1 MARASTNRRAISQ
14 AFGISP
20 KHLTRRSK
28 LDLKDKLLKKDI
40 EETHKQ
46 HPAYGHRRLAW
57 HLKVN
62 KKRILRVMHK
72 FGIKPPRRK
81 VHRHYCTKSVT
92 SCPFTNLI
100 KGITPTDKNQIWCSD
115 VSYFLFQGRFWY
127 LATIEDIFTRQ
138 VVGFAFGRHHDS
150 NLVLSALKMAIL
162 VTRTVPLI
170 FHCDQ
175 GSEFMAESVTAF
187 LQNKGVKIS
196 VSDKASPWQNG
207 FKESFFGR
215 FKDEFGDINRFETVG
230 ELMEEIYAQIHYY
243 NQKRIHTAFRMPPAV
258 YAAKVSENPLHK
270 RGT

>member
-1 MARASTNRRAISQ
+1 MVRGSTNRRAVS
-14 AFGISP
+14 AALGISS
-20 KHLTRRSK
+20 KHLTRLSNLDIKDERLRGEINEVHK
-28 LDLKDKLLKKDI
+28 L
-40 EETHKQ
+40 

-57 HLKVN
+57 HLGIN

-81 VHRHYCTKSVT
+81 VRHHYCTKSVA

-100 KGITPTDKNQIWCSD
+100 KGITPTAINQIWCSD

-150 NLVLSALKMAIL
+150 NLVLSALKMAVL
-162 VTRTVPLI
+162 VTGTVPLI
-170 FHCDQ
+170 FHSDQ
-175 GSEFMAESVTAF
+175 GTEFMAEVVVNF
-187 LQNKGVKIS
+187 LQSKGVKIS

-207 FKESFFGR
+207 YKESFFGR
-215 FKDEFGDINRFETVG
+215 FKDEFGDFNRFDTVA
-230 ELMEEIYAQIHYY
+230 ELMEEIYSQIKYY
-243 NQKRIHTAFRMPPAV
+243 NQDRIHTAFRMAPAV
-258 YAAKVSENPLHK
+258 YAAKVSDNPLHK